1 MKGLGGRHRQL
12 DPLVVVHGAIGVD
25 KPLLGTP
32 ARLVLADPDADA
44 DRQQMIVDLK
54 RLGHGH
60 NASQLSLTGIVF
72 IGFFTLYF
80 CGLGFTQRG

>member
-1 MKGLGGRHRQL
+1 M
-12 DPLVVVHGAIGVD
+12 A
-25 KPLLGTP
+25 
-32 ARLVLADPDADA
+32 
-44 DRQQMIVDLK
+44 
-54 RLGHGH
+54 

>member
-1 MKGLGGRHRQL
+1 M
-12 DPLVVVHGAIGVD
+12 GVI
-25 KPLLGTP
+25 P
-32 ARLVLADPDADA
+32 ARHEIKAACGP
-44 DRQQMIVDLK
+44 
-54 RLGHGH
+54 